1 MEQREH
7 TVRAGDGREL
17 HFYEAGDLDG
27 PVVFEMHGTPGCGL
41 LTERTIEDA
50 FHRGLRLI
58 SHDRPGYA
66 ASARLPGRHVGHV
79 AGDVAAIADQ
89 LGVARFGVS
98 GVSGGGPHALA
109 CAALLPDRV
118 VACAAIASPAPY
130 DAEELDWAEGMVGMN
145 SVEIEILAQ
154 GADAHIAWLRE
165 QADAML
171 AGGPEDLQAGLETML
186 SDVDRAALTEEL
198 AADLFASFSRGLEP
212 GVEGW
217 HDESVASFAPWD
229 ADLGS
234 ISVPVRVRHG
244 EQDRFVPV
252 SHGHWLAAR
261 IPGVDAR
268 FSPEHGH
275 VSLIEASVPE
285 VHAWMA
291 EMLA

>member
-1 MEQREH
+1 
-7 TVRAGDGREL
+7 AL

-41 LTERTIEDA
+41 PRKRTIEDA
-50 FHRGLRLI
+50 FSKGLRLI

-66 ASARLPGRHVGHV
+66 ASGRLPGRHVGHV

-130 DAEELDWAEGMVGMN
+130 DAEGLDWAEGMVGMN

-165 QADAML
+165 QADEML
-171 AGGPEDLQAGLETML
+171 AGGPEDLHAGLEEML

-198 AADLFASFSRGLEP
+198 AADLFTSLGRGLEP

-217 HDESVASFAPWD
+217 HDESASSFEPWD
-229 ADLGS
+229 VDLGS

-275 VSLIEASVPE
+275 VSLIEASAPD

>member
-1 MEQREH
+1 MEEREH
-7 TVRAGDGREL
+7 TVRASDGRAL
-17 HFYEAGDLDG
+17 HFHEAGDLDG

-41 LTERTIEDA
+41 IRDQIAEDA
-50 FHRGLRLI
+50 FTRGLRLI

-66 ASARLPGRHVGHV
+66 GSTRLPGHHV
-79 AGDVAAIADQ
+79 AHTASDVAAIADS
-89 LGVARFGVS
+89 LGIARFGVS
-98 GVSGGGPHALA
+98 GISGGGPHALA

-130 DAEELDWAEGMVGMN
+130 DAEGLDWAEGRGEMN
-145 SVEIEILAQ
+145 TVEIEILAQ
-154 GADAHIAWLRE
+154 GADAHIGWLKE
-165 QADAML
+165 QGDGML
-171 AGGPEDLQAGLETML
+171 AGGPDDLRAGLETLL
-186 SDVDRAALTEEL
+186 SDVDRAALTDEL
-198 AADLFASFSRGLEP
+198 AADLFLSFSRGLEP

-217 HDESVASFAPWD
+217 HDESVSSFEPWGV
-229 ADLGS
+229 DLAS

-275 VSLIEASVPE
+275 VSLIEASAPE

>member
-7 TVRAGDGREL
+7 TARAGDGRLL

-41 LTERTIEDA
+41 PRERLAKAA
-50 FHRGLRLI
+50 FHTGLRLI
-58 SHDRPGYA
+58 SHDRPGYGG
-66 ASARLPGRHVGHV
+66 SERLPGRHVGHV

-98 GVSGGGPHALA
+98 GISGGGPHALA

-130 DAEELDWAEGMVGMN
+130 DAEGLDWAEGMGEMN

-154 GADAHIAWLRE
+154 GADAHVAWLRE
-165 QADAML
+165 QGEAML
-171 AGGPEDLQAGLETML
+171 AGGPGDLQAGLETLL
-186 SDVDRAALTEEL
+186 SDVDRAALTDEL
-198 AADLFASFSRGLEP
+198 AADLFAGFSRGLEP

-217 HDESVASFAPWD
+217 HDESVSSFASWD
-229 ADLGS
+229 VDLGS
-234 ISVPVRVRHG
+234 ISVPVRICHG

-252 SHGHWLAAR
+252 SHGRWLAAQ

-275 VSLIEASVPE
+275 VSLIEASAPE